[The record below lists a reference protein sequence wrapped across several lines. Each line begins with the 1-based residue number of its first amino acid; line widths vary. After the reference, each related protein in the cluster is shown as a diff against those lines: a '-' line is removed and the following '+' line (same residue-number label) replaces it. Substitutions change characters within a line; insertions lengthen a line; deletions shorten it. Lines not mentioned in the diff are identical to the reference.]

1 MKHTMKKRIHILSAL
16 ILTLAVSACAPA
28 APAQSAAA
36 SISIVLTDQWPDNAF
51 TQQVPRPQ
59 DGQVVAV
66 NQGSSQEWE
75 FCSVSLS
82 GVTKQA
88 AEDYLDSLGQSGFVP
103 VSLRSETM
111 ADGSVVIGNVYQRE
125 GCGVA
130 VSLGGDTMAIYI
142 ALPADRS

>member
-1 MKHTMKKRIHILSAL
+1 MG
-16 ILTLAVSACAPA
+16 
-28 APAQSAAA
+28 
-36 SISIVLTDQWPDNAF
+36 VLLYLP
-51 TQQVPRPQ
+51 
-59 DGQVVAV
+59 
-66 NQGSSQEWE
+66 
-75 FCSVSLS
+75 
-82 GVTKQA
+82 
-88 AEDYLDSLGQSGFVP
+88 EDYLDSLGQSGFVP